1 MLDTSEIGFKFVQDL
16 AHQLSG
22 GNLELPAFPD
32 VAIRIQKVLNDPNVD
47 AGKVARAVSSDPVI
61 SARLLKVANS
71 AANRGVVNIGDIPTA
86 VTRLGFKMAHNTAV
100 SIAVEQLMQAESE
113 DALKPRLKKLW
124 THSLQV
130 AAISFVLAKK
140 QTNINPDEAMLAGL
154 VHDIGKFY
162 ILTRMKNYPDLF
174 GQPDAMDEVMR
185 DWHTGV
191 GRAILE
197 SWRFSEELATA
208 VDEHEMLERS
218 VLGQAD
224 LTDVVLVANLC
235 AHSNKHLRE
244 DLDWNTVTA
253 VSRLRLDK
261 EGLNQVMSE
270 SEEEIQSIVQAL
282 SG

>member
-16 AHQLSG
+16 ALQLSG